1 MGINEGRANEKE
13 GNALQALLIEDTHI
27 IKILVFLIFL
37 KPFYS
42 VVSLKYIKI
51 WKVFSERGKE

>member
-13 GNALQALLIEDTHI
+13 GNALQALLIEDTYI
-27 IKILVFLIFL
+27 IKIFVFLIFL

>member
-13 GNALQALLIEDTHI
+13 GNALQALLIEDIHT
-27 IKILVFLIFL
+27 IKIFVFLIFL

-42 VVSLKYIKI
+42 VVGLKYIKI

>member
-13 GNALQALLIEDTHI
+13 GNALQALLIEDAHI
-27 IKILVFLIFL
+27 IKIFVFLIFL